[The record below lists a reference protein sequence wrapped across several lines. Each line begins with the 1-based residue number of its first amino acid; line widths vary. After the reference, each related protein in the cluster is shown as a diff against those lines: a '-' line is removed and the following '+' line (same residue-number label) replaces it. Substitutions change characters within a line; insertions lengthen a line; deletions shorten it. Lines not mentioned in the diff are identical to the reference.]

1 MVSMVMC
8 WRVVTFTMFR
18 CEVVVAMLIDLTT
31 ALVVSMLMV
40 KRRFI
45 VVAMLRIY
53 FCTVM
58 LSGLVIWARVVSTM
72 MVSRGTAVGCV
83 VMAFVMMVII
93 MVSWAEIILMGI
105 DRTVAMSVVMLIRRA
120 VAVAMVIMMTGSVMV
135 SPVMVV
141 VVPIGR

>member
-8 WRVVTFTMFR
+8 WCVVTFTMFR
-18 CEVVVAMLIDLTT
+18 CEVVVTMFIDLTT

-58 LSGLVIWARVVSTM
+58 LSGLVILARVVSTM